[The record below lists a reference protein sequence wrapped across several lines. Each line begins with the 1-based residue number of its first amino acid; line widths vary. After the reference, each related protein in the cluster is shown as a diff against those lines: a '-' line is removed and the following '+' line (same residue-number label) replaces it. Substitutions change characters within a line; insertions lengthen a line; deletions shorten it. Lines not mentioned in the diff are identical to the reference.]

1 MPQFSEIWLP
11 CLILLVFWARPTAAF
26 GAGNIASMSSIEGQN
41 WRHGDIEDTLL
52 TLLIS
57 GHTGKK
63 FSKMDVKRV
72 YFGNWLRDY
81 SQAVDV
87 GTVKMVSAEAI
98 RILLWV
104 LGFMSF
110 GYGTKEFEVTRDRLG
125 CYRPEE
131 HIDNPKDY
139 ADNIDARDYDRR
151 LRAPIDER
159 RELSVDERTGLKN
172 YIASEDLG
180 ITTSA
185 GMVRDLLAR
194 CIDLGQR
201 SGGRGPD
208 FYEALRLL
216 GTATH
221 CLEDYAAHSNYV
233 ELALIEL
240 DVHDVFPHVGRNARF
255 YVAEAEKEVYPIVT
269 GTFGGVDFLHS
280 VCGEIT
286 DKATQSE
293 LQELEGAISN
303 ADRSKNKSKIKELL
317 EKLPEGIFGG
327 KDESSKADELE
338 SNANAAAMGNM
349 RITPKDPEEFT
360 QQIGELVKQIYPIME
375 FHDEIMQSI
384 SEFIEKIPILPDL
397 IEEVQN
403 QVTIFVFSL
412 LAPYILPILSQV
424 KTELEEGST
433 EVIASSREKQ
443 HIVFDDDNSTDPT
456 HSMLSKDHF
465 SNILNEPAGR
475 VASATI
481 AWAVPQ
487 IVQCWDGQAD
497 PSQTIETIIKG
508 VFHHPACVNT
518 KERARYTEGR
528 QVMYNT
534 VREWWASKDEAAKD
548 EFRKQ
553 LSREG
558 VRNGKNHNP
567 NLHDKGHGCGKPL
580 GMANNFGP
588 ASSKTGTNAQ
598 IQQASDHVGKLAGEA
613 VGGGALGGLVGG
625 LVGGIGGSILGNAFN
640 EQERKS
646 RKEESYGNDG
656 SYTQSYS
663 ETGHHQASSHGD
675 SDRYGSAQYQQTQ
688 YPGGGR
694 REEYSREER
703 DDRGGSYSYQQ
714 RVETSS
720 YSGSGGYERHE
731 ERRVQ
736 QGSEWRSEES
746 REGFDRA
753 GQYYSEEKER
763 RGKSKKHDDDDSNDS
778 GDGDSYEK
786 RMKKERKQREKEE
799 KKHHK
804 HHKHHKHGSRS
815 GDSDDDADKRRSGSG
830 EYKRRSR
837 SRSRE
842 HGRRREK
849 SGSRSPKRYSGGH
862 SQEQRYGEESGYGRQ
877 QQDYGR
883 EESYRYED
891 LGHGIHPKNNGHE
904 QSQNVVDSYSSSGYG
919 RQEGSGYGRQ
929 EESGYGRREE
939 SGYGREES
947 SRHGNESSGGYGR
960 SDGLEYGGERPERSY
975 GASGVPGGFGGDE
988 DEYGQRRQEYGSGRS
1003 GGQYGGSGE
1012 YENDSYGRRY

>member
-1 MPQFSEIWLP
+1 MPQFSDIWLP

-26 GAGNIASMSSIEGQN
+26 GAGNIASLSAIEGQN

-151 LRAPIDER
+151 LRGPVDER
-159 RELSVDERTGLKN
+159 RELSVNEDTGLKN
-172 YIASEDLG
+172 YIASENMG

-185 GMVRDLLAR
+185 GMVRDLLRR
-194 CIDLGQR
+194 CIDLGRR

-240 DVHDVFPHVGRNARF
+240 GERSVFPHVGRNARF
-255 YVAEAEKEVYPIVT
+255 EVREARKAVYPIVT

-293 LQELEGAISN
+293 LQELEGTISN

-317 EKLPEGIFGG
+317 AKLPDGIFGG
-327 KDESSKADELE
+327 KDEAGKADELE
-338 SNANAAAMGNM
+338 DNANAAAMGNM
-349 RITPKDPEEFT
+349 RITPKEPEAFT

-412 LAPYILPILSQV
+412 LAPYVLPILSQV
-424 KTELEEGST
+424 KTELEEGSS
-433 EVIASSREKQ
+433 EVIASSRDKQ
-443 HIVFDDDNSTDPT
+443 HIVFNDDDCTDPT

-465 SNILNEPAGR
+465 SNVLNEPAGQ

-487 IVQCWDGQAD
+487 IVRCWDGEAD
-497 PSQTIETIIKG
+497 PEEVIQTIIEG
-508 VFHHPACVNT
+508 VFHHPACVNSVRGRSGEGRQIMFDT
-518 KERARYTEGR
+518 VRRWWESKDERARDT
-528 QVMYNT
+528 
-534 VREWWASKDEAAKD
+534 
-548 EFRKQ
+548 FRDQ

-558 VRNGKNHNP
+558 VQSGRNHKENI
-567 NLHDKGHGCGKPL
+567 HDKGHGCGKPL
-580 GMANNFGP
+580 GMASNFGSTGGKGG
-588 ASSKTGTNAQ
+588 SSNPQ
-598 IQQASDHVGKLAGEA
+598 IQQASDQMGKLAGEA
-613 VGGGALGGLVGG
+613 VGGGALGGIVGG
-625 LVGGIGGSILGNAFN
+625 LVGGVGASILGGAFAD
-640 EQERKS
+640 QEKKS
-646 RKEESYGNDG
+646 HKEERYGNDG
-656 SYTQSYS
+656 SYTQSYT
-663 ETGHHQASSHGD
+663 ETGHHQASSYGD
-675 SDRYGSAQYQQTQ
+675 SDRYGRAQYEQTQ
-688 YPGGGR
+688 YPSGGR
-694 REEYSREER
+694 REEYSRQER
-703 DDRGGSYSYQQ
+703 DERGGSYSYQQ
-714 RVETSS
+714 TVETSS

-731 ERRVQ
+731 QRRVQ
-736 QGSEWRSEES
+736 QGNEWRSEET
-746 REGFDRA
+746 REGFDRS
-753 GQYYSEEKER
+753 GEYYSEQNER
-763 RGKSKKHDDDDSNDS
+763 RGKSKKHDDDGSDS

-786 RMKKERKQREKEE
+786 RLKKERKQREKEE
-799 KKHHK
+799 KKRQK
-804 HHKHHKHGSRS
+804 HRKHGSRS

-830 EYKRRSR
+830 EHRRRSR

-842 HGRRREK
+842 HEHRRRK

-862 SQEQRYGEESGYGRQ
+862 SQEQRYGEESGYGRR

-883 EESYRYED
+883 EESY
-891 LGHGIHPKNNGHE
+891 GSG
-904 QSQNVVDSYSSSGYG
+904 GYG
-919 RQEGSGYGRQ
+919 RQEQSGYGRQ
-929 EESGYGRREE
+929 EESGYGRQE
-939 SGYGREES
+939 SSYGRQDYSGESRQGYGNES
-947 SRHGNESSGGYGR
+947 YSSGGYGR
-960 SDGLEYGGERPERSY
+960 SEGQEYGGERPERSY
-975 GASGVPGGFGGDE
+975 GASGVPGGFDGE
-988 DEYGQRRQEYGSGRS
+988 EEEYGQRRQQYGSG
-1003 GGQYGGSGE
+1003 GYGGSSGYGDE
-1012 YENDSYGRRY
+1012 SYGRRY